1 MSRALRAH
9 FLVRRQVEEP
19 AVTGAIV
26 APLMILIGHGEGECI
41 EGQKR
46 SDFMKELTFGLAP
59 AGWTKCLQA
68 KGHSRL
74 SMCMQHKPD

>member
-1 MSRALRAH
+1 MSGPLRAH

-26 APLMILIGHGEGECI
+26 APLLILIGHGEGECI

-46 SDFMKELTFGLAP
+46 SDFMKELTL
-59 AGWTKCLQA
+59 GWLQQDGQNVSRP
-68 KGHSRL
+68 KGI
-74 SMCMQHKPD
+74 PD